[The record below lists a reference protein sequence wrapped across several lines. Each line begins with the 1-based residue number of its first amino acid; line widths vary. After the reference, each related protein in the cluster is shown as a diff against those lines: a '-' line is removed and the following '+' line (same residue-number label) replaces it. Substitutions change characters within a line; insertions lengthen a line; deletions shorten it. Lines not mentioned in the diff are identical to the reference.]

1 MNLGQ
6 LSINRPILAMVLSIV
21 LLIVGAIAYTTLP
34 VAEYPQVVPPTVVVA
49 T

>member
-21 LLIVGAIAYTTLP
+21 LLIVGAIALSGNSN
-34 VAEYPQVVPPTVVVA
+34 AS
-49 T
+49 